1 MKDEANELADWLA
14 ENYAEVRR
22 LPDGSYAGLNRL
34 LYTTAIFLDLDA
46 WGYGRRFC
54 FESDTTAR
62 ERFAAL
68 QSADDEPA
76 GYVAKRGL

>member
-1 MKDEANELADWLA
+1 MEDDKLAAWLA
-14 ENYAEVRR
+14 ENYAEVRV

-54 FESDTTAR
+54 FESAPLAR
-62 ERFAAL
+62 QRFEEL
-68 QSADDEPA
+68 QSAEDEPA
-76 GYVAKRGL
+76 GYVARR